1 MTLVRGGEDRDL
13 AAIVAM
19 GDVRARLSRF
29 HLVRDVDFLKFT
41 LTRRRLLAG
50 LVPAG
55 QRAVRFLIA
64 EEGIT
69 AAAYLVLTE
78 TAGSW
83 TIEECGDRDA
93 GGARVGA
100 LLQATVAR
108 EPVELRPVIRGWLPP
123 AFSPPQLTVVS
134 SPVSPA
140 VLFARG
146 LSARLA
152 PLDLAAE
159 QIIYWRNDLF

>member
-19 GDVRARLSRF
+19 GDVRARRSRF
-29 HLVRDVDFLKFT
+29 HLVRDIDFVKFSV
-41 LTRRRLLAG
+41 TRRRLLAG
-50 LVPAG
+50 LAPAG
-55 QRAVRFLIA
+55 QRALRFLIA

-78 TAGSW
+78 TAGAW

-93 GGARVGA
+93 AGARVGA

-108 EPVELRPVIRGWLPP
+108 EPVEQRPAIRGCLPP
-123 AFSPPQLTVVS
+123 AFSPPQLIVEP
-134 SPVSPA
+134 SPPSPPR
-140 VLFARG
+140 LYARG
-146 LSARLA
+146 VSAGLG
-152 PLDLAAE
+152 PLDLTAD
-159 QIIYWRNDLF
+159 QVLYWRNDLF